1 MGVTSGT
8 SSPVKT
14 RFGVTMPILNQEYT
28 TFPKMAKAAEDAGFD
43 SVWDYEFYR
52 NPFVIHGLTSQV
64 TSRIALATG
73 LATTIN
79 RTPFEMANA
88 ALDIDELS
96 GGRTILGI
104 GMGAAGFADVFTGG
118 AYDHPAP
125 RIREYIQAMRCAW
138 KHFASGEPVDF
149 SGKYHSFTTP
159 AFNPFG
165 GRRSV
170 VREDI
175 PVYVAALRPTMLKL
189 AGEVADGVIGY
200 MMTPRFVT
208 EMVIPNITEGARRA
222 GRDPAGIDIA
232 SETICSISTDRDE
245 AYRRARIQVGI
256 YMSYPVSAPLVD
268 IMGLQSEREAVL
280 QALMTKGPDALQ
292 DVVDDKLVDAFSITG
307 TPDEARRKVA
317 EYEGKLPHILLHTP
331 YVPPLE
337 QDASADAFANIVE
350 TFSR

>member
-1 MGVTSGT
+1 M
-8 SSPVKT
+8 KT
-14 RFGVTMPILNQEYT
+14 KFGVTMPILNQEYT

-52 NPFVIHGLTSQV
+52 NRFVIHGLTSQV

-118 AYDHPAP
+118 PYDHPAP

-138 KHFASGEPVDF
+138 RHLDTGEPVEF
-149 SGKYHSFTTP
+149 SGKYHSFATP
-159 AFNPFG
+159 PFNPFG

-170 VREDI
+170 IRQDI

-222 GRDPAGIDIA
+222 GRDPSTIDIA
-232 SETICSISTDRDE
+232 SETICSISDDRDE

-280 QALMTKGPDALQ
+280 QAPDDQGSGRAAGRGGRQ
-292 DVVDDKLVDAFSITG
+292 
-307 TPDEARRKVA
+307 ARRRVQHHRHPGRGPQ
-317 EYEGKLPHILLHTP
+317 EGRRVRGQAAAHPAAHPVRAAAGAGRQRRRLRQHREHLLPMT
-331 YVPPLE
+331 
-337 QDASADAFANIVE
+337 
-350 TFSR
+350 TSR

>member
-1 MGVTSGT
+1 VGVT
-8 SSPVKT
+8 KL
-14 RFGVTMPILNQEYT
+14 GVTMPILNQPYT
-28 TFPKMAKAAEDAGFD
+28 AFPTMAQAAEDAGFD

-88 ALDIDELS
+88 AADIDELS

-118 AYDHPAP
+118 NSEHPATQL
-125 RIREYIQAMRCAW
+125 REYIQAMKCAW
-138 KHFASGEPVDF
+138 RHLDTGEPCDF
-149 SGKYHSFTTP
+149 SGRYFSFAAP
-159 AFNPFG
+159 PFNPFG
-165 GRRSV
+165 RRTI
-170 VREDI
+170 VRQHI
-175 PVYVAALRPTMLKL
+175 PIYLAALRPTMLKL

-200 MMTPRFVT
+200 MMTPKFV
-208 EMVIPNITEGARRA
+208 EESVLPNVAIGAKKA
-222 GRDPAGIDIA
+222 GRDPSTIDVA

-268 IMGLQSEREAVL
+268 IMGLTAERMAVL
-280 QALMTKGPDALQ
+280 EALMTRGPDALQ
-292 DVVDDKLVDAFSITG
+292 DVVDDRLVDAFSLTG
-307 TPDEARRKVA
+307 TPDEVRKKVS
-317 EYEGKLPHILLHTP
+317 EYEGKLPHILFHTP

-337 QDASADAFANIVE
+337 PDASADAFANIIE
-350 TFSR
+350 TFAR